1 MCKPNE
7 ISGTRSDIHRAVPAL
22 SPATITPELC
32 AGIVGG
38 LQIGIAV
45 FKQESDQDGANDLVL
60 VMANAAAERIS
71 GYPLSTLIGH
81 RRSDIGAPPDLNEAY
96 TRALRTGEPV
106 VVGDLS
112 MPCDRV
118 WSGYVFPLPDRRV
131 ALAFEDVTKTR
142 KLGQSLQ
149 ESENH
154 YRSIFEASHDAI
166 VVIDVRDGRVL
177 DANPAAIQLYESEQ
191 LVGAQAVA
199 FSSDQAKTQE
209 RIARIGREGTLRYE
223 TTHRLPTGREIFVEG
238 NATLIDN
245 DGWPAILVV
254 TRDVTLRKQIEI
266 QQYEAAEFGFRA
278 LHEGDTARLFDD
290 ACYTVRDVL
299 RGDIATIYRHEQSE
313 QQFVR
318 AAQTDTSTPLSLTV
332 PDDPTRTLGF
342 VHSQSR
348 AVSFDDLE
356 CETRFRAPGLMGKV
370 RSGIAAPVRGNTIDF
385 GVMSL
390 VFRGQRS
397 FAEHDVAFVQTIANS
412 LADAI
417 ERLEAEQA
425 LKEREKHLQLI
436 VSRLVDAKTYGEN
449 LIDSA
454 NVMIIENDTEGQ
466 VRLVNRAFENLT
478 GRSRH
483 AIVGTSVFD
492 LFTDG
497 LRDWRANAVARR
509 DAEAGGEPVAL
520 GEQETES
527 VIIAADRSLRILRL
541 RSNDVWRNGV
551 IIGTIFFGVDVTDS
565 IAAEAA
571 KARLQSQVLSAAEE
585 WRNTFDSVVSPI
597 LIVDAAGTIG
607 RANRAATELT
617 GRTFQELVGTSMD
630 SLPPAEPWST
640 AIALAERTRTGG
652 LRATAGE
659 ARDAAGHAWNISVMP
674 LDIAGHKSRSVI
686 VVLSDISS
694 IVDLQESLRM
704 NERMSAM
711 GQLMAGVAHEV
722 RNPLFGISAAL
733 DAFEVEFGQTAEFEE
748 YIQRLRSDT
757 DRLRRLM
764 NDLLDYGRPS
774 ALRREVQPFAPLA
787 ERAMAVCLPQAREKK
802 VELRLR
808 IEEPLPV
815 VAFDHD
821 RMLQVLTNVIQNAI
835 AFTAKESTVLIEAR
849 ADGPDLVCAVSDR
862 GPGFRAEDIPHVF
875 NPFFTR
881 RRGGTGLGLAIVQ
894 RIVGDH
900 GGSVTVR
907 NLASGGAIVEMRF
920 R

>member
-1 MCKPNE
+1 MTKPSE
-7 ISGTRSDIHRAVPAL
+7 ISDKRSDIH
-22 SPATITPELC
+22 
-32 AGIVGG
+32 G
-38 LQIGIAV
+38 
-45 FKQESDQDGANDLVL
+45 
-60 VMANAAAERIS
+60 
-71 GYPLSTLIGH
+71 
-81 RRSDIGAPPDLNEAY
+81 
-96 TRALRTGEPV
+96 
-106 VVGDLS
+106 
-112 MPCDRV
+112 
-118 WSGYVFPLPDRRV
+118 
-131 ALAFEDVTKTR
+131 DVTTTR
-142 KLGQSLQ
+142 DLGQALQ

-166 VVIDVRDGRVL
+166 VVIDVREGRVL
-177 DANPAAIQLYESEQ
+177 DANPAAIQLYETEQ
-191 LVGAQAVA
+191 LVGAQALA
-199 FSSDQAKTQE
+199 FSSDPAKTQE
-209 RIARIGREGTLRYE
+209 RIARIVREGTLRYE
-223 TTHRLPTGREIFVEG
+223 TTHRLPNGREIFVEG

-245 DGWPAILVV
+245 EGRPAILVV
-254 TRDVTLRKQIEI
+254 TRDVTARKQIEI
-266 QQYEAAEFGFRA
+266 QQFEAAEFGLRA
-278 LHEGDTARLFDD
+278 AHGRETALLLDD
-290 ACYTVRDVL
+290 ACHTVRDVL
-299 RGDIATIYRHEQSE
+299 GGDIATVYRYEPGESH
-313 QQFVR
+313 FAL
-318 AAQTDTSTPLSLTV
+318 AAQTDTDTPLLPTV
-332 PDDPTRTLGF
+332 PDDPMRVLGF
-342 VHSQSR
+342 VHAQSR
-348 AVSFDDLE
+348 AVSFDDLDH
-356 CETRFRAPGLMGKV
+356 ETRFRAPGLMGLM
-370 RSGIAAPVRGNTIDF
+370 RSGIAAPVRGNKIDF
-385 GVMSL
+385 GVISL
-390 VFRGQRS
+390 VFQERRT

-425 LKEREKHLQLI
+425 LRDREAHLQLI
-436 VSRLVDAKTYGEN
+436 VSRLVDAKTYVEN

-454 NVMIIENDTEGQ
+454 NVVIIENDTEGQ

-483 AIVGTSVFD
+483 AVVGTTVFD

-497 LRDWRANAVARR
+497 LHDWRANAVARR
-509 DAEAGGEPVAL
+509 NAEAGGQPVAL

-551 IIGTIFFGVDVTDS
+551 IVGTVFFGVDVTDS

-597 LIVDAAGTIG
+597 LIVDAAGTIR

-617 GRTFQELVGTSMD
+617 TRTFQELVGTSMD
-630 SLPPAEPWST
+630 SLPQAEPWST
-640 AIALAERTRTGG
+640 AIALAERTRTEG

-659 ARDAAGHAWNISVMP
+659 ARDPAGHAWNISVMP

-694 IVDLQESLRM
+694 IVDLQQSLRM

-733 DAFEVEFGQTAEFEE
+733 DAFEVEFGQTADFGE
-748 YIQRLRSDT
+748 YIERLRSDT

-774 ALRREVQPFAPLA
+774 ALRPEIQPFVPLA
-787 ERAMAVCLPQAREKK
+787 ERALAVCLPQAREKK
-802 VELRLR
+802 VELQLTV
-808 IEEPLPV
+808 EEPLPA

-849 ADGPDLVCAVSDR
+849 ADGGDLVCAVTDQ
-862 GPGFRAEDIPHVF
+862 GPGFRTEDIPHVF

-881 RRGGTGLGLAIVQ
+881 RRGGTGLGLAIVH

-907 NLASGGAIVEMRF
+907 NIPAGGAIVEMRF